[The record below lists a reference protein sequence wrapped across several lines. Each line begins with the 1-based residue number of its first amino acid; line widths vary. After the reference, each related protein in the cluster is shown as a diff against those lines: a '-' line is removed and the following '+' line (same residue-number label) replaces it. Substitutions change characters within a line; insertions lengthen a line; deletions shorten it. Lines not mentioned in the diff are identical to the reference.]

1 MDILKLY
8 RSHSYVT
15 YSNYNRVISDS
26 NNLNLVLKKLFI
38 YNIYII
44 YYIYIY
50 TQHIYIYIYIYIYTY
65 IYIYILYTCMR
76 IISE

>member
-26 NNLNLVLKKLFI
+26 NNLNLVLKKLSI
-38 YNIYII
+38 YS
-44 YYIYIY
+44 IYIY
-50 TQHIYIYIYIYIYTY
+50 KCFLNRKMNSIIYNMGCGSV
-65 IYIYILYTCMR
+65 L
-76 IISE
+76 

>member
-26 NNLNLVLKKLFI
+26 NNSNLVLKKLFI
-38 YNIYII
+38 YNIYI
-44 YYIYIY
+44 YIYKCFLNRKMNSI
-50 TQHIYIYIYIYIYTY
+50 IYI
-65 IYIYILYTCMR
+65 
-76 IISE
+76 